1 MGKPARMRFRRG
13 LVFLSAITASLAST
27 LSGAANEST
36 SPTFVFREASYFHRW
51 SKDDQHEFTPA
62 KQEDLDHWSDMITI
76 NAYPGVDE
84 GEKLA
89 GTANAVLGNYKSHQ
103 GTILKTRSVPMTK
116 EGPAEHFISVR
127 FNRPQFIEVAFA
139 RFKLADKK
147 GYSFVYSHRIYG
159 AGAKEEMDAW
169 ISENGAEV
177 EKSLMEWSFSPG
189 SLR

>member
-1 MGKPARMRFRRG
+1 MRFQRS
-13 LVFLSAITASLAST
+13 LVFLIAINASLALT

-36 SPTFVFREASYFHRW
+36 TPAFVFRGVSYFHRW
-51 SKDDQHEFTPA
+51 SGEDQHEFTPE

-89 GTANAVLGNYKSHQ
+89 GTANAVLENYTSHQ
-103 GTILKTRSVPMTK
+103 GKILKTRSVPMTNDR
-116 EGPAEHFISVR
+116 PAEHFISVM
-127 FNRPQFIEVAFA
+127 FVRPQFIEVAFA
-139 RFKLADKK
+139 RFKLVDNK

-159 AGAKEEMDAW
+159 DKAKEQMDGW
-169 ISENGAEV
+169 ITASGAEV
-177 EKSLMEWSFSPG
+177 EKALMEWSFSPT